1 MKVSLAAVA
10 AGLLA
15 ALTAPSAMAA
25 TLGSD
30 GECYREGQEANF
42 LGSGFQPNQPV
53 AISLD
58 GQQQGTKIADP
69 LGRVGVPVSIGSIP
83 RSEQASVLSM
93 SQVSNPAVSAT
104 KSFRV
109 TKVYV
114 VTKPSRFRPGR
125 RLRIRAGGFFR
136 TGGRTLYG
144 HVRGPNKRNLRIGR
158 VKGPCGKVS
167 ATKKVILKRG
177 DRPGVY
183 IVQFD
188 TSRKYIGTR
197 APLWYRRGYRIDRIF
212 RFSRTSSFAAPV
224 FSRSS

>member
-1 MKVSLAAVA
+1 MKVCLAAASAAVA
-10 AGLLA
+10 AAVL
-15 ALTAPSAMAA
+15 APSAMGAA
-25 TLGSD
+25 VASD
-30 GECYREGQEANF
+30 AECYREGQEANF
-42 LGSGFQPNQPV
+42 LGTGFQPNQGV
-53 AISLD
+53 AISVD
-58 GQQQGTKIADP
+58 GRQQGTKTADAM
-69 LGRVGVPVSIGSIP
+69 GRVGAPVLIGSIP
-83 RSEQASVLSM
+83 RSEQASVLTM
-93 SQVSNPAVSAT
+93 SQVGNPAFSAT
-104 KSFRV
+104 KGFRV

-125 RLRIRAGGFFR
+125 RLRIRAGGFFG
-136 TGGRTLYG
+136 TGGGTLYG

-188 TSRKYIGTR
+188 TRRKYVGAR
-197 APLWYRRGYRIDRIF
+197 APLWYRRAYRIDRIL